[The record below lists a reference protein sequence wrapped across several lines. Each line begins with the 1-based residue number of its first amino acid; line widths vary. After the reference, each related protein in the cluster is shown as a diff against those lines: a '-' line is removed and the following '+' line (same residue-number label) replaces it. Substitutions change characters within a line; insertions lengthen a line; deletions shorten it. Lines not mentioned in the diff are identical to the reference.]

1 MPPPRDD
8 TLPDLYRLMDS
19 LEEGET
25 DLVTKR
31 DPPALFTREEHVPK
45 YEKISGNLSLTYII
59 INLSKHNLQLSK
71 IYITIHVYAINT
83 FHTIFQYKVKYVDA
97 CKISKS

>member
-1 MPPPRDD
+1 MWSTLMYCLLLSDPALRWDSPNLYNDVCIVVYSVPPPRDD

-45 YEKISGNLSLTYII
+45 YEKISGNL
-59 INLSKHNLQLSK
+59 
-71 IYITIHVYAINT
+71 
-83 FHTIFQYKVKYVDA
+83 
-97 CKISKS
+97 